1 MIRGENIAKENVLI
15 DIADR
20 LSNED
25 NSNFSSLIFRQQ
37 LKEENE
43 MEAFRKDLQ
52 EVQSQQVKRFSTFI
66 VKRNQQGIILTG
78 FRPYENLHEA
88 LLQVSPGIR
97 KNNAAID
104 PSEYE
109 AYWGFMTDKEKE
121 EIIVNK

>member
-88 LLQVSPGIR
+88 LLQVSPGIE
-97 KNNAAID
+97 KNNAVID
-104 PSEYE
+104 PAEYE

-121 EIIVNK
+121 AIAANK